1 MTHPHPTATL
11 ALAVLAAT
19 AAASAQEG
27 AAPSS
32 PAERF
37 AAVQQRH
44 QQAMQEFEKL
54 YQAAKTD
61 EERQAAFAKYPRGDA
76 FVADVTALVQ
86 QAPQDAVAIEA
97 INWLLPISNGNLP
110 ELDQLLDLLLTHHLD
125 DAKLADTCRSLQY
138 SGTPNSVGF
147 LRKVLAKSPHKE
159 AQGRACYV
167 LAKRLEQDAS
177 LIRRLQNPPDP
188 DMLEWLTQ
196 SRGAA
201 KVDELKKTDPAL
213 LSAESK
219 ALLERVVAQY
229 ADLDSYKKTLGEQA
243 KGDLFELENL
253 VVGKVA
259 PDIEGTDV
267 DGVPFKLSDYRGKVV
282 FLDFWGFW

>member
-1 MTHPHPTATL
+1 MTHHRFAATF

-19 AAASAQEG
+19 AAARAQDP
-27 AAPSS
+27 APPS

-44 QQAMQEFEKL
+44 QQAMQAFEEL

-61 EERQAAFAKYPRGDA
+61 EDRQAAFAKYPRGDA
-76 FVADVTALVQ
+76 FVADVKTIVEQ
-86 QAPQDAVAIEA
+86 SPQDAVAVEA

-125 DAKLADTCRSLQY
+125 DAKLADTCQSLQY
-138 SGTPNSVGF
+138 SGTPNSVAF
-147 LRKVLAKSPHKE
+147 LRTVLAKSPHKE

-177 LIRRLQNPPDP
+177 LIRRLQHDPDP
-188 DMLEWLTQ
+188 GLVEWLTE

-201 KVDELKKTDPAL
+201 KVDELKKADPAPL
-213 LSAESK
+213 CAESK
-219 ALLERVVAQY
+219 ALLERVVADY
-229 ADLDSYKKTLGEQA
+229 ADLESYQKTLGEQA

-267 DGVPFKLSDYRGKVV
+267 DGVPFKLSDYRGKVI